1 MVRTCT
7 YELLLLL
14 LAAGRTNVEIYK
26 ELRSKK
32 TTGLGTMDFQSKV
45 ETKKK
50 AKNEAILNA
59 AAMDPD
65 AEVKTKILPSGR
77 KATEISKRAVI
88 EKGDHKSVVDG
99 TDHDVPKLR
108 RTMKSSTVDP
118 SPRQKHALP
127 KRLDRDKLLSP
138 PRAVPSAA
146 GHLPSTQEHTK
157 GTSSPSVM
165 PRAQVGRGISPRKS
179 PNFSQD
185 RKKPSAN
192 SNAKPHSKR

>member
-1 MVRTCT
+1 M
-7 YELLLLL
+7 
-14 LAAGRTNVEIYK
+14 
-26 ELRSKK
+26 SP
-32 TTGLGTMDFQSKV
+32 GLDTMEFHSKV

-77 KATEISKRAVI
+77 KATEISKRAVM
-88 EKGDHKSVVDG
+88 EKRDHKSVVDG
-99 TDHDVPKLR
+99 TDHDVPKVR

-118 SPRQKHALP
+118 APRQKHALP

-157 GTSSPSVM
+157 GTSSPSM
-165 PRAQVGRGISPRKS
+165 IPRAQVGRGISPRSS
-179 PNFSQD
+179 PNLSQD
-185 RKKPSAN
+185 RKKIPVS
-192 SNAKPHSKR
+192 SSSKPHSKH